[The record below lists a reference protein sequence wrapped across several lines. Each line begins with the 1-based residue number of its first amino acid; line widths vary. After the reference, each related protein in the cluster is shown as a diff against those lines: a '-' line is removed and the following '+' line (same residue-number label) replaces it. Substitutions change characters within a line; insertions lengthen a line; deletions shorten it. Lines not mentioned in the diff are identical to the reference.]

1 MNNYIV
7 ENKEAILEQIEGYLA
22 DNKQE
27 IVDSL
32 LALMRVPSVQ
42 GEPLE
47 NAPYGKGCDEMV
59 DATALLMEKHGFK
72 TVKRNDLGYTYSVLD
87 KGANKTIGAYCH
99 GDVVPVDGE
108 WLICPPFQPII
119 KDNFI
124 FGRGCNDDKSGIVQ
138 MLYAAKFIR
147 DYNLPLHSNLLL
159 FTGVNEETGMGD
171 IRAFVENEKMPDAG
185 LVIDGG
191 SYPCDLGE
199 RTVYKF
205 YVEHKTAF
213 TQIKRVCGGEAFN
226 IILPE
231 VEVVLAYDE
240 RVFAQMQAL
249 ARGNENIRLV
259 VEGKE
264 IKLTAKGCAAPV
276 TSPKKGKNAGLV
288 AVEFLLGCTLLCEE
302 DRGILQDMQALLI
315 DSYGKG
321 FGIEYTDSQFGALI
335 CGNGII
341 STENGKVKL
350 AFDVRA
356 GTEKDVD
363 EMQAQTQKSV
373 AKAWSYEYKSLAKG
387 YLVREDDP
395 FRKGLTAAYKL
406 VAGEDA
412 EIGGELMAGGTH
424 ARHLKNAYPVT
435 NQVKS
440 IIPDYPMPEGH
451 GAYHQP
457 DEKLHIDGF
466 VQAIK
471 VIIFLLLGV
480 DAVLHKE

>member
-1 MNNYIV
+1 MDKEIV
-7 ENKEAILEQIEGYLA
+7 ENKETLLCQIDGFLA
-22 DNKQE
+22 EHKRQ
-27 IVDSL
+27 IVEELLSL
-32 LALMRVPSVQ
+32 IRVPSVQ
-42 GEPLE
+42 SAPLK
-47 NAPYGKGCDEMV
+47 NAPYGKDCDDMLN
-59 DATALLMEKHGFK
+59 ATAALMEKHGFK

-87 KGANKTIGAYCH
+87 NGADKTVGAYCH
-99 GDVVPVDGE
+99 GDVVPADGE
-108 WLICPPFQPII
+108 WLICPPFAPVI

-147 DYNLPLHSNLLL
+147 DFHIPFKSNLLL

-171 IRAFVENEKMPDAG
+171 ILSFVEKEKMPDAG

-191 SYPCDLGE
+191 SFPCDLGE

-205 YVEHKTAF
+205 FVEHKKPF
-213 TQIKRVCGGEAFN
+213 TQIKSVRGGETFN

-231 VEVVLAYDE
+231 VEVILAYDE
-240 RVFAQMQAL
+240 GLFAQMQTL
-249 ARGNENIRLV
+249 ANERAELTLSKK
-259 VEGKE
+259 GKE
-264 IKLTAKGCAAPV
+264 IKLIAKGCAAPV
-276 TSPKKGKNAGLV
+276 TAPQKGKNAGLI
-288 AVEFLLGCTLLCEE
+288 AVEFLLTCTALCEE
-302 DRGILQDMQALLI
+302 DRGILQDMQTLLQ

-321 FGIEYTDSQFGALI
+321 FGIEHVDGRFGRLL

-350 AFDVRA
+350 SFDVRA
-356 GTEKDVD
+356 GTEKSLE
-363 EMQAQTQKSV
+363 EMTEQTKKAV
-373 AKAWSYEYKSLAKG
+373 ERAWSYEYKSLVKG

-395 FRKGLTAAYKL
+395 FRVGLTEAYKL

-451 GAYHQP
+451 GGYHQP

-471 VIIFLLLGV
+471 TIIFLLLGV